1 MNDLQW
7 IFEAFERNCEYAF
20 TETLIL
26 INAKLAKLE
35 LVKPLTI
42 QITNVHQV
50 TYYQVKTLVHTID
63 GEYSV

>member
-1 MNDLQW
+1 MNDQQW

-20 TETLIL
+20 KETLIL